1 VPRLR
6 HRGGGPYDTA
16 KHHLSRALILAVTPN
31 PALDITYEISCVR
44 WHEPSNRVES
54 AARRAGGKGINVA
67 RVLHQL
73 GEETAIVGYLGGMT
87 GAVARDELAASGLR
101 DETVPLEAET
111 RLTVFVVEASGEVT
125 GLSEP
130 GAAIEPDDW
139 RALEERC
146 AALLSDASLMTVC
159 GSLPPGAP
167 VDGVGRLIETARAA
181 GVPGIIDTR
190 DEWLRHGVEGAPAIV
205 KINEEELEGYM
216 PGAPLLDAASDMR
229 ARGAGA
235 VVVSRGAAGLVAVS
249 EQGTFEAR
257 PPERQHGN
265 PTGAGDAATAAIA
278 AGLKRGMPWTE
289 VLREAVAVAAASVL
303 HPLAGSFDAA
313 AYRRMRGRVDLK
325 QLS

>member
-1 VPRLR
+1 MPRLR
-6 HRGGGPYDTA
+6 HGGGGPYDTA

-73 GEETAIVGYLGGMT
+73 GEEAAIVGYLGGMT

-101 DETVPLEAET
+101 DETVQLEAET

-146 AALLSDASLMTVC
+146 AALLRGTSLMTVS

-167 VDGVGRLIETARAA
+167 VDGVGRLIEMARR
-181 GVPGIIDTR
+181 GCPGDR
-190 DEWLRHGVEGAPAIV
+190 
-205 KINEEELEGYM
+205 
-216 PGAPLLDAASDMR
+216 
-229 ARGAGA
+229 
-235 VVVSRGAAGLVAVS
+235 
-249 EQGTFEAR
+249 QG
-257 PPERQHGN
+257 
-265 PTGAGDAATAAIA
+265 
-278 AGLKRGMPWTE
+278 K
-289 VLREAVAVAAASVL
+289 
-303 HPLAGSFDAA
+303 
-313 AYRRMRGRVDLK
+313 
-325 QLS
+325 